1 MEGVDIMFP
10 VYRRRRG
17 LFDTFFD
24 DFFTEDKLSLRTDL
38 VENENNY
45 LFKVDLPG
53 VNKEDIKINIKNN
66 YLTLEVEKKEEREEE
81 NKNYLRK
88 ERFYGSA
95 SRSYY
100 VGNVNIDDLTAT
112 FENGVLQITV
122 PKEVKQE
129 TKYLEI
135 K

>member
-1 MEGVDIMFP
+1 MFP
-10 VYRRRRG
+10 VYRKRRG

>member
-1 MEGVDIMFP
+1 MFP

-17 LFDTFFD
+17 LFDSFFY

-38 VENENNY
+38 VENENDY

-53 VNKEDIKINIKNN
+53 VKKEDIKINVKNN
-66 YLTLEVEKKEEREEE
+66 YLTLEVEKKEELEEE

-100 VGNVNIDDLTAT
+100 VGNINIDDLKAT
-112 FENGVLQITV
+112 FENGVLEITV

>member
-1 MEGVDIMFP
+1 MFP
-10 VYRRRRG
+10 VYRKHRG
-17 LFDTFFD
+17 LFDAFFD
-24 DFFTEDKLSLRTDL
+24 DFMTENKLSLRTDL
-38 VENENNY
+38 VENENDY

-53 VNKEDIKINIKNN
+53 VKKEDIKINIKNN
-66 YLTLEVEKKEEREEE
+66 YLILEVIKQEEKDEEH
-81 NKNYLRK
+81 KNYIRK

-100 VGNVNIDDLTAT
+100 VGNINVDDLNAT